1 MRHCHGKRARATP
14 VDALTDAFRQ
24 RTVAIHA
31 TGAAQY
37 ADRMSLPFPLARAL
51 SILGHPML
59 VLPMAVLA
67 VAWARGDAQTA
78 MWSAA
83 GFAAFAALVMGYSWW
98 QVRRGRWGHVDASA
112 THERSTLNRFLL
124 VALTAGALLVAWR
137 GGQPLFALG
146 LALSAAMILAAM
158 LTARW
163 CKLSLH
169 LAFVVFAA
177 CLLRDLGTVWMLTA
191 LVFAA
196 AVAWS
201 RLALQRHTRRD
212 LVAGGIAG
220 AMAGLAF
227 WPLASRW
234 TE

>member
-1 MRHCHGKRARATP
+1 MSE
-14 VDALTDAFRQ
+14 
-24 RTVAIHA
+24 
-31 TGAAQY
+31 TGASQY
-37 ADRMSLPFPLARAL
+37 AARMSLPLARAV
-51 SILGHPML
+51 SIVGHPML

-67 VAWARGDAQTA
+67 LVLAQGDARTA

-83 GFAAFAALVMGYSWW
+83 GFGAFAALVMGYSWW
-98 QVRRGRWGHVDASA
+98 QVRRGRWAQVDASA

-124 VALTAGALLVAWR
+124 VALGGGALLVGWR
-137 GGQPLFALG
+137 GGQPPFALG

-177 CLLRDLGTVWMLTA
+177 CLLRELGTAWA
-191 LVFAA
+191 LAALLFAA

-201 RLALQRHTRRD
+201 RLALQRHTHRD
-212 LVAGGIAG
+212 LVAGGVAG
-220 AMAGLAF
+220 ALAGLAF
-227 WPLASRW
+227 WPLATHW
-234 TE
+234 TG